1 MNLNLK
7 NRIAIF
13 NTIAIAITTFI
24 VFVIIYF
31 VVSYS
36 SYQHLD
42 NDIKAEMEEVFS
54 NFNWENDSILISK
67 MPEWEEAEHQQI
79 EVNPTFIQIVDIDGK
94 AIFKSIN
101 LQDDYLLFNPKNKKA
116 TFYNT
121 TINTQKIRQGQFP
134 IINKNQK
141 NIGYLTIGI
150 SQEES
155 SSVLHNL
162 FIVLCCTYVILVLIL
177 YIIMYYVASKAIK
190 PVQQLIN
197 SALLINESNINSR
210 LPLPKNKDEIYKLA
224 TTFNELLNR
233 IEKSM
238 QQQKQ
243 FTADASHEMRTPLT
257 IIKGTLEVLLRKQRT
272 PEQYEQKIDEVI
284 TQTDR
289 LSLLFDQLLQLAR
302 AESNNTI
309 IKKESIK
316 LKEKIEQ
323 IIKTNDLLLNK
334 HNHVSYNIPEDCL
347 IVADSALLNRVLE
360 NIISNAIKY
369 NTPNGNVFFEWNKK
383 TNSLLIKDEGIGI
396 SKEQLPYLF
405 NRFYRADNSRSSAIQ
420 GNGLGLSII
429 KRLCELQLINISVE
443 STENKGTTFT
453 LQFPA

>member
-1 MNLNLK
+1 MNLHFK

-13 NTIAIAITTFI
+13 NTIAVALITFI
-24 VFVIIYF
+24 VFVIIYY

-54 NFNWENDSILISK
+54 NINLENDSILINK

-79 EVNPTFIQIVDIDGK
+79 EVNPTFIQIVDNKGK
-94 AIFKSIN
+94 TIFKSLN
-101 LQDDYLLFNPKNKKA
+101 LQGDYLLFNPNNNKT

-134 IINKNQK
+134 IIIQNQETV
-141 NIGYLTIGI
+141 GYLSIGV

-162 FIVLCCTYVILVLIL
+162 FLVLCFTYVVLVFIL

-190 PVQQLIN
+190 PVHQLID
-197 SALLINESNINSR
+197 SASEINESNISSR
-210 LPLPKNKDEIYKLA
+210 LPLPQNKDEIYKLA

-233 IEKSM
+233 IENSM
-238 QQQKQ
+238 HQQKQ

-272 PEQYEQKIDEVI
+272 PEQYEQKINEVI
-284 TQTDR
+284 NQTDR
-289 LSLLFDQLLQLAR
+289 LSFLFDQLLQLAR

-316 LKEKIEQ
+316 LKEKIVQ

-347 IVADSALLNRVLE
+347 IVADSALLYRVLE

-369 NTPNGNVFFEWNKK
+369 NTPNGNIIFEWNEKS
-383 TNSLLIKDEGIGI
+383 NSLLIKDEGIGI

-405 NRFYRADNSRSSAIQ
+405 NRFYRADNSRSSTIQ
-420 GNGLGLSII
+420 GNGLGLSIV
-429 KRLCELQLINISVE
+429 KRLCELQHINISVE

>member
-1 MNLNLK
+1 MNLHFK

-13 NTIAIAITTFI
+13 NTIAVALITFI
-24 VFVIIYF
+24 VFVIIYY

-54 NFNWENDSILISK
+54 NINLEKDSILINK
-67 MPEWEEAEHQQI
+67 MPEWDEAEHQQI
-79 EVNPTFIQIVDIDGK
+79 EVNPTFIQIVDNKGET
-94 AIFKSIN
+94 IFKSLN
-101 LQDDYLLFNPKNKKA
+101 LQDDYLLFNPNNNKT

-134 IINKNQK
+134 IIIQNQETV
-141 NIGYLTIGI
+141 GYLSIGV

-162 FIVLCCTYVILVLIL
+162 FLVLCFTYVVLVFIL

-190 PVQQLIN
+190 PVHQLID
-197 SALLINESNINSR
+197 SASEINESNISSR
-210 LPLPKNKDEIYKLA
+210 LPLPQNKDEIYKLA

-233 IEKSM
+233 IENSM
-238 QQQKQ
+238 HQQKQ

-272 PEQYEQKIDEVI
+272 PEQYEQKINEVI
-284 TQTDR
+284 NQTDR
-289 LSLLFDQLLQLAR
+289 LSFLFDQLLQLAR
-302 AESNNTI
+302 AESNITLV
-309 IKKESIK
+309 KKENIS
-316 LKEKIEQ
+316 LKKKIESL
-323 IIKTNDLLLNK
+323 ITVNNLLKKDNQLI
-334 HNHVSYNIPEDCL
+334 YNIPANCVV
-347 IVADSALLNRVLE
+347 IGDSVLLDSILE
-360 NIISNAIKY
+360 NLISNAIKY
-369 NTPNGNVFFEWNKK
+369 NTPNGNVIFEWNEKS
-383 TNSLLIKDEGIGI
+383 NSLLIKDEGIGI

-405 NRFYRADNSRSSAIQ
+405 NRFYRADNSRSSTIQ
-420 GNGLGLSII
+420 GNGLGLSIV
-429 KRLCELQLINISVE
+429 KRLCELQHINISVE
-443 STENKGTTFT
+443 SIENKGTTFT